1 MSENNVAA
9 PNGEAAPLT
18 NNEPQT
24 NDSGV
29 ESTNTSE
36 TPALT
41 VEQVAQFLGTTPE
54 TFAEYQ
60 KYLENNGGFDKAYTN
75 TKKILSQR
83 NQSQPQSQPQPQPQ
97 PNAME
102 VGNNA
107 VNVPY
112 QPLQQ
117 PAQQPEPLKGGL
129 TFEELTVQNYFEK
142 LADKEEYGGIK
153 DEILNGEVLKQLKEW
168 NIPVVV
174 GNQVNTEGINRYLGM
189 YAKTKPAPQVQTPVT
204 TTPLADPIQI
214 SGDTIKNMDEAM
226 AVLKQDQEFR
236 AKGQAGHPLA
246 KQANEFFDN
255 VLNANQNRG
264 KREHKVIESK

>member
-1 MSENNVAA
+1 MPDNVAA

-18 NNEPQT
+18 NN
-24 NDSGV
+24 DSQPNG
-29 ESTNTSE
+29 TGSE
-36 TPALT
+36 AAKSSDTPTLT
-41 VEQVAQFLGTTPE
+41 AEQVAQYFGTTPE
-54 TFAEYQ
+54 TLAEYQ

-83 NQSQPQSQPQPQPQ
+83 NQPQPQPQAQPQPQ
-97 PNAME
+97 PNE
-102 VGNNA
+102 VAGS
-107 VNVPY
+107 PY
-112 QPLQQ
+112 QPQAQ
-117 PAQQPEPLKGGL
+117 PAQQPVQQAEPLKGGL
-129 TFEELTVQNYFEK
+129 TFEELTIQTYFEK
-142 LADKEEYGGIK
+142 LAGKEEYGGIK

-189 YAKTKPAPQVQTPVT
+189 YAKTKPAPETQAPVT

-214 SGDTIKNMDEAM
+214 SGDTIKTMDEAM

-264 KREHKVIESK
+264 KREHKVVESK

>member
-1 MSENNVAA
+1 MADVAA

-18 NNEPQT
+18 TNEPTPAPQ
-24 NDSGV
+24 
-29 ESTNTSE
+29 TSE
-36 TPALT
+36 TEPAPDTPALT
-41 VEQVAQFLGTTPE
+41 PEQVAQYLGTTPE
-54 TFAEYQ
+54 TLAEYQ

-83 NQSQPQSQPQPQPQ
+83 SQPAPQTQPSSQSQAQITTPEALPNPAPQTEPAMTTQPQ
-97 PNAME
+97 
-102 VGNNA
+102 
-107 VNVPY
+107 
-112 QPLQQ
+112 
-117 PAQQPEPLKGGL
+117 LKGGL
-129 TFEELTVQNYFEK
+129 TFEELAVQNYFDK
-142 LADKEEYGGIK
+142 LANKEEYGGIK

-168 NIPVVV
+168 NIPIVV

-189 YAKTKPAPQVQTPVT
+189 YAKTKPAPTPSAPVT

-226 AVLKQDQEFR
+226 AVLKQDQELR
-236 AKGQAGHPLA
+236 AKGQPGHPLA

-264 KREHKVIESK
+264 KREHKVLESK